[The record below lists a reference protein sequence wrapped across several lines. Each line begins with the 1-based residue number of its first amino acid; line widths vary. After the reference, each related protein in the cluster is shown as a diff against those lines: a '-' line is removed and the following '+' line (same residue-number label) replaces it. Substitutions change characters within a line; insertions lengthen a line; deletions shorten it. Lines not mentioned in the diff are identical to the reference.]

1 MAEPAR
7 ARWTTDEFLA
17 WDERQPDR
25 HELVDGVPLRMM
37 AGASEG
43 HNDVVINIVSEL
55 RTRLRGKP
63 CRPFN
68 GDSAVET
75 KPGQIRRP
83 DAGVHCSPRQPSA
96 LMARDPRLV
105 VEVLS
110 PSTRDFDTYR
120 KADEYKLVPGL
131 ARILLVDPNR
141 PEVFMWNRD
150 GAGEWESATVAGMEA
165 VIDMPEI
172 GIALPL
178 AEIYLDIVFP
188 AELRLVMGD

>member
-7 ARWTTDEFLA
+7 ARWTADEFLA
-17 WDERQPDR
+17 WDENQPGR
-25 HELVDGVPLRMM
+25 HELVDGQPLRMT
-37 AGASEG
+37 AGARKV
-43 HNDVVINIVSEL
+43 HNIVVINVLAEL
-55 RTRLRGKP
+55 RTRLRGGA
-63 CRPFN
+63 CSPFN

-83 DAGVHCSPRQPSA
+83 DAGVECGPTPASA
-96 LMARDPRLV
+96 LVVVNPRLV

-110 PSTRDFDTYR
+110 PSTRDFDTYG

-131 ARILLVDPNR
+131 ERILLVDPIR
-141 PEVFMWNRD
+141 PEVFMWSRD
-150 GAGEWESATVAGMEA
+150 GAGEWRKAIVSGLEA

-178 AEIYLDIVFP
+178 AEIYAGIVF
-188 AELRLVMGD
+188 ATELRLVMGD